1 VPHPS
6 TATPAVNGLW
16 RILIHDPE
24 PADPKW
30 LLATVAGPADVRP
43 ASPGETAPDQVTT
56 QWVADCH
63 GQPVTLTR
71 LPRASVWRVDTG
83 SR

>member
-24 PADPKW
+24 PGDPKW
-30 LLATVAGPADVRP
+30 LLASVGGPADVRP
-43 ASPGETAPDQVTT
+43 ASPSENAPDEVTAA
-56 QWVADCH
+56 WVRARL
-63 GQPVTLTR
+63 GQPAAMLVVM
-71 LPRASVWRVDTG
+71 PRALAWRVDAD
-83 SR
+83 R